1 MAKLDRITRLIKW
14 KRWNKIGKM
23 LEKGKSDTK
32 IAIAAE
38 LGKINDE
45 QPIEFLNALLL
56 DPDDQVKLQAVKS
69 LGNLGVERTKVNLQQ
84 LITIVPEENTELH
97 TAIREALASI
107 NEANDLK

>member
-1 MAKLDRITRLIKW
+1 ME
-14 KRWNKIGKM
+14 RWNKIGKM

-69 LGNLGVERTKVNLQQ
+69 LGNLG
-84 LITIVPEENTELH
+84 
-97 TAIREALASI
+97 
-107 NEANDLK
+107 